1 MKLLILGAPGAGKGT
16 QAKFIAKKYNIE
28 HISTGDLLRAE
39 VAEGTELGLSC
50 KAKMEKGEYIS
61 DEIVTALLEKK
72 LNSESCKNGFLLD
85 GYPRTTVQAETLQ
98 KIAPP
103 IDAAIVLLVDDDV
116 IIERMGGR
124 IVCKSCGQVYHE
136 KNNPPKVA
144 DVCDVCGGDVVKR
157 ADDNVEVVK
166 ARLEKYHVET
176 APIIGFYEELGVVV
190 SVSGESKNM
199 NEVTEEIFAGI
210 EKLKK

>member
-1 MKLLILGAPGAGKGT
+1 MRLLILGAPGAGKGT

-61 DEIVTALLEKK
+61 DEIVTELLKKK
-72 LNSESCKNGFLLD
+72 LNSKDCENGFLLD
-85 GYPRTTVQAETLQ
+85 GYPRTTVQAQTLQ
-98 KIAPP
+98 KIAPA
-103 IDAAIVLLVDDDV
+103 IDAAVVLEVSDDV
-116 IIERMGGR
+116 IVERMGGR
-124 IVCKSCGQVYHE
+124 IVCKGCGQVYHE
-136 KNNPPKVA
+136 KNNPPKTPH
-144 DVCDVCGGDVVKR
+144 VCDVCNGDVVKR
-157 ADDNVEVVK
+157 ADDNEEVVK
-166 ARLEKYHVET
+166 NRLEKYHVET

-190 SVSGESKNM
+190 SVDGANKEM
-199 NEVTEEIFAGI
+199 EEITNEIFVGI